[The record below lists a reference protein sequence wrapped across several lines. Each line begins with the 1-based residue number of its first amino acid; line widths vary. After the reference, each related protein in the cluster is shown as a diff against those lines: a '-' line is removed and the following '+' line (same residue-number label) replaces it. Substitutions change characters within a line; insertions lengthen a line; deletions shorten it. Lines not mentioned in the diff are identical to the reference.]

1 MTLYVFSDN
10 LAQWKPTSQS
20 NIFKERF
27 ASYAVDGLY
36 TDLGPSCTHTR
47 MQGTTDPWW
56 RVDFDQV
63 QPVSQV
69 FILGRNKH
77 VRRLNGSEIT
87 VGEYS
92 YLNCYLKL
100 SSLGA

>member
-47 MQGTTDPWW
+47 KQGTTDPWW

-77 VRRLNGSEIT
+77 VRRLNGTEIT

-92 YLNCYLKL
+92 
-100 SSLGA
+100 